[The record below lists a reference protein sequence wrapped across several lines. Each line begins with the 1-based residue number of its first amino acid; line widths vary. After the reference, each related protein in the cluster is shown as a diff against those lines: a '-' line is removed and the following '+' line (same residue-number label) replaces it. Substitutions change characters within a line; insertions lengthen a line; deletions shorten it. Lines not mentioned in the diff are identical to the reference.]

1 MNDQAQSLR
10 KLVSINERARS
21 LDSKESQDSGL
32 AKFITVTSGKGG
44 VGKSNFTLNFALSLQ
59 SLGKEVLIF
68 DADIGMANID
78 VLMGTNSRY
87 NLHHLL
93 QREKSIHEIVGKGP
107 NGLSYISGG
116 SGITDLISLS
126 EHDIQ
131 YFTSQIE
138 LLASQVDYIIF
149 DTGAGL
155 SKENIQ
161 FITSADECL
170 VVTTPEPT
178 AITDAYALIKII
190 HGIDQDVVFQL
201 IVNRVDDE
209 KEALFTANKIKLVA
223 RKFLDI
229 DIPMLGYISD
239 DSHVVQAVK
248 KQVPFSIAFPNT
260 VASKDVQRLAKHYA
274 IVPSAS
280 ERETLTGIKGFM
292 HKWLHR
298 TK

>member
-10 KLVSINERARS
+10 KLVSISERERS
-21 LDSKESQDSGL
+21 LDTQGSQVSGL

-59 SLGKEVLIF
+59 SLGKRVLIF

-78 VLMGTNSRY
+78 VLMGTTSRY

-93 QREKSIHEIVGKGP
+93 QREKSIQEIVANGP

-138 LLASQVDYIIF
+138 LLAGQVDYIIF

-190 HGIDQDVVFQL
+190 HGIDQDVAFQL
-201 IVNRVDDE
+201 IVNRVDNE
-209 KEALFTANKIKLVA
+209 NEAMFTANKIKLVA
-223 RKFLDI
+223 RKFLNM

-239 DSHVVQAVK
+239 DYHVVQSVK
-248 KQVPFSIAFPNT
+248 RQVPFTIAFPNS
-260 VASKDVQRLAKHYA
+260 VASKDVQRLAKRYVS
-274 IVPSAS
+274 IPSVS

-292 HKWLHR
+292 LKWLHR